1 MRKKLRIVGV
11 TVLLL
16 VCSSTQAQD
25 IEIREFRQNVTSLIG
40 SVNPVYDNT
49 DQACAVI
56 RFFVRDTTF
65 VVEGNMGVMK
75 RISQLGE
82 IMVYVP
88 AATKRLTVR
97 HEGLLP
103 LRYELPSKLEPKK
116 TYDAYLLALKTPQRQ
131 ENSYQQSN
139 TTHVRTTP
147 GKNMGK
153 PDRRL
158 KESETKAGIRPM
170 IGLGYQIM
178 ALFGPTISVGVN
190 MNHHLIELSG
200 VIGLKKSDELHL
212 YDSDQNLIATRQYAP
227 LKVQLRYGYEFS
239 VANIAKDV
247 NLSIAPMVGGSLNVF
262 NSKTEVNEY
271 REYFKRAS
279 SVSLTPGVRASV
291 QVGDHLLVHMTPEF
305 ALGVYKS
312 DNCKVISN
320 SNKNFKKWT
329 DGFNLS
335 LGINYIF

>member
-1 MRKKLRIVGV
+1 M
-11 TVLLL
+11 
-16 VCSSTQAQD
+16 
-25 IEIREFRQNVTSLIG
+25 
-40 SVNPVYDNT
+40 YDNT

-65 VVEGNMGVMK
+65 VVEGNMGVVK

-82 IMVYVP
+82 IMLYVP

-131 ENSYQQSN
+131 ENAYQQRN
-139 TTHVRTTP
+139 TTNGRTTP
-147 GKNMGK
+147 EKDKNVGK

-158 KESETKAGIRPM
+158 KESETKA
-170 IGLGYQIM
+170 
-178 ALFGPTISVGVN
+178 
-190 MNHHLIELSG
+190 
-200 VIGLKKSDELHL
+200 D
-212 YDSDQNLIATRQYAP
+212 DSDQNLIATRQYAP

-239 VANIAKDV
+239 VANIAKDI
-247 NLSIAPMVGGSLNVF
+247 NLSIAPVIGGSLNVF
-262 NSKTEVNEY
+262 NSKTEANEY

-279 SVSLTPGVRASV
+279 SVSLAPGVRASV
-291 QVGDHLLVHMTPEF
+291 QVGDHLLMHMTPEF